1 MPAYSYTAINQ
12 EGMKKKGIL
21 SAESER
27 EARKLVKDLKL
38 TPLKVSESKDLGK
51 TLKIKDKDIVIM
63 TRQLATLLEASTPI
77 VEALNITANQLQN
90 KNLVYI
96 LYNLKEDIVQGK
108 RLGSS
113 MKKFPG
119 VFSDTY
125 ISMVTAGDSSGNLDI
140 VFTKLAD
147 YLEESASIRQ
157 KVISALTYPIVL
169 IGFSI
174 VVIISLLAFVLPQ
187 VVGQFIKAGAELPFI
202 TKFLIGISNNIVP
215 ILIVF
220 AALFTFIFYFY
231 KKHISNI
238 DNKISFDRKVLGIPL
253 LGNFILNSELER
265 FSSTMELLLASGT
278 NLDVALDECSKIFD
292 NKFLSRIILNA
303 KNDVVEGKDFIVSL
317 KNEEVLPDIFIQL
330 ISSGYRSGNLAK
342 MFNKVSHFMKSEI
355 ENKRAV
361 FLSLLEPV
369 VIILMGGFIMLIVLA
384 ILIPIMQMN
393 TLAIWRIKKKDL
405 LLSN

>member
-12 EGMKKKGIL
+12 DGAKKKGIL

-77 VEALNITANQLQN
+77 VEALNITAKQLKN
-90 KNLVYI
+90 KNLIYI
-96 LYNLKEDIVQGK
+96 LYNLKEEIVQGK

-147 YLEESASIRQ
+147 YLEESASIKQ

-202 TKFLIGISNNIVP
+202 TKFLIGISNNIIP
-215 ILIVF
+215 ILIIF
-220 AALFTFIFYFY
+220 AVLCAVIFYSY
-231 KKHISNI
+231 KNYVRKIE
-238 DNKISFDRKVLGIPL
+238 NKISFDRRVLNIPL

-292 NKFLSRIILNA
+292 NKFLSKIVVDA

-317 KNEEVLPDIFIQL
+317 KNEGILPDIFIQL

-355 ENKRAV
+355 ENKRAI

-393 TLAIWRIKKKDL
+393 TLTI
-405 LLSN
+405 

>member
-12 EGMKKKGIL
+12 NGAKKRGIL

-96 LYNLKEDIVQGK
+96 LYSLKEDIVQGK

-140 VFTKLAD
+140 VFNKLAD
-147 YLEESASIRQ
+147 YLEESASIKQ
-157 KVISALTYPIVL
+157 KVISALTYPLIL

-215 ILIVF
+215 ILIVI
-220 AALFTFIFYFY
+220 ALFISIIFYFY
-231 KKHISNI
+231 KNYVS
-238 DNKISFDRKVLGIPL
+238 KIENRIKFDRNVLNIPL

-278 NLDVALDECSKIFD
+278 NLDVALEECSKIFD
-292 NKFLSRIILNA
+292 NKYLSNIVLSA

-317 KNEEVLPDIFIQL
+317 KNEGVFPDIFIQL
-330 ISSGYRSGNLAK
+330 ISSGYRSGNLVK

-355 ENKRAV
+355 ENKRAI

-369 VIILMGGFIMLIVLA
+369 VIILMGGFIMMIVLA

-393 TLAIWRIKKKDL
+393 TLAI
-405 LLSN
+405 

>member
-12 EGMKKKGIL
+12 EGTKKKGIL

-51 TLKIKDKDIVIM
+51 ALKIKDKDIVVM

-77 VEALNITANQLQN
+77 VDALNITANQLQN

-220 AALFTFIFYFY
+220 AALFTFIFYVY

-238 DNKISFDRKVLGIPL
+238 DNKISFDRKVLSIPL

-355 ENKRAV
+355 ENKRAI

-393 TLAIWRIKKKDL
+393 TLAI
-405 LLSN
+405 

>member
-12 EGMKKKGIL
+12 DGTKKKGIL

-125 ISMVTAGDSSGNLDI
+125 ISMVSAGDSSGNLDI

-147 YLEESASIRQ
+147 YLEESASIKQ
-157 KVISALTYPIVL
+157 KVISALTYPLIL

-174 VVIISLLAFVLPQ
+174 IVIISLLAFVLPQ

-215 ILIVF
+215 ILIV
-220 AALFTFIFYFY
+220 AVLFISIIFYFY
-231 KKHISNI
+231 KNYVS
-238 DNKISFDRKVLGIPL
+238 KIENRIKFDRKVLNIPL
-253 LGNFILNSELER
+253 LGNFVLNSELER

-278 NLDVALDECSKIFD
+278 NLDVALEECSKIFD
-292 NKFLSRIILNA
+292 NKFLSNIVLEA
-303 KNDVVEGKDFIVSL
+303 KNDVVEGKDFIISL
-317 KNEEVLPDIFIQL
+317 KSEGIFPDIFIQL

-355 ENKRAV
+355 ENKRAI

-369 VIILMGGFIMLIVLA
+369 VIIFMGGFIMLIVLA

-393 TLAIWRIKKKDL
+393 TLAI
-405 LLSN
+405 

>member
-1 MPAYSYTAINQ
+1 MPAFSYTAINQ
-12 EGMKKKGIL
+12 DGTKKKGIL

-113 MKKFPG
+113 MRKFPG

-125 ISMVTAGDSSGNLDI
+125 ISMVSAGDSSGNLDI

-147 YLEESASIRQ
+147 YLEESASIKQ
-157 KVISALTYPIVL
+157 KVISALTYPLIL

-202 TKFLIGISNNIVP
+202 TKFLIGISNNILP
-215 ILIVF
+215 ILIVLV
-220 AALFTFIFYFY
+220 LFISIIFYFY
-231 KKHISNI
+231 KNYVS
-238 DNKISFDRKVLGIPL
+238 KIENRIKFDRKVLNIPL
-253 LGNFILNSELER
+253 LGNFVLNSELER

-278 NLDVALDECSKIFD
+278 NLDVALEECSKIFD
-292 NKFLSRIILNA
+292 NKFLSNIVLEA
-303 KNDVVEGKDFIVSL
+303 KNDVVEGKDFIISL
-317 KNEEVLPDIFIQL
+317 KSEGIFPDIFIQL

-355 ENKRAV
+355 ENKRAI

-369 VIILMGGFIMLIVLA
+369 VIIFMGGFIMLIVLA

-393 TLAIWRIKKKDL
+393 TLAI
-405 LLSN
+405 

>member
-12 EGMKKKGIL
+12 DGVKKKGIL

-77 VEALNITANQLQN
+77 VEALNITAKQLKN
-90 KNLVYI
+90 KNLIYI
-96 LYNLKEDIVQGK
+96 LYNLKEEIVQGK

-147 YLEESASIRQ
+147 YLEESASIKQ

-202 TKFLIGISNNIVP
+202 TKFLIGISNNIIP
-215 ILIVF
+215 ILIIF
-220 AALFTFIFYFY
+220 ALLCVVIFYSY
-231 KKHISNI
+231 KKYVRKIE
-238 DNKISFDRKVLGIPL
+238 NKISFDRRVLNIPL

-292 NKFLSRIILNA
+292 NKFLSKIVVDA

-317 KNEEVLPDIFIQL
+317 KNEGILPDIFIQL

-355 ENKRAV
+355 ENKRAI

-393 TLAIWRIKKKDL
+393 TLAI
-405 LLSN
+405 

>member
-12 EGMKKKGIL
+12 DGAKKKGIL

-113 MKKFPG
+113 MRKFPG

-125 ISMVTAGDSSGNLDI
+125 ISMVSAGDSSGNLDI

-147 YLEESASIRQ
+147 YLEESASIKQ
-157 KVISALTYPIVL
+157 KVISALTYPLIL

-202 TKFLIGISNNIVP
+202 TKFLIGISNNIIP
-215 ILIVF
+215 ILIVTV
-220 AALFTFIFYFY
+220 LFMLIIFYFY
-231 KKHISNI
+231 KNYVSNKENRI
-238 DNKISFDRKVLGIPL
+238 KFDRNVLNIPL
-253 LGNFILNSELER
+253 LGNFVLNSELER

-278 NLDVALDECSKIFD
+278 NLDVALEECSKIFD
-292 NKFLSRIILNA
+292 NKFLSNIVLEA
-303 KNDVVEGKDFIVSL
+303 KNDVVEGKDFIISL
-317 KNEEVLPDIFIQL
+317 KNEGIFPDIFIQL

-355 ENKRAV
+355 ENKRAI

-369 VIILMGGFIMLIVLA
+369 VIIFMGGFIMLIVLA

-393 TLAIWRIKKKDL
+393 TLAI
-405 LLSN
+405 